1 MSEYVLEM
9 QSITKT
15 YPGVVALS
23 NVTFKVRRGEVHGLL
38 GENGAG
44 KSTLIKV
51 LSGAI
56 QPDSGRILFEGHP
69 HACLD
74 PRQALDL
81 GIGVIYQELNLI
93 PYLTVAENIFLGN
106 EYRQGVFID
115 DKRMLKKTKDLLAL
129 LGIDIDPTTRVRD
142 LSVAYQQMVEITK
155 AVSRRVKIIIM
166 DEPTAPLSKNEVDH
180 LFQLIATLKA
190 QQISIIYI
198 SHRLQEIFEVA
209 DNVTVLRD
217 GHYIDTLEVRNTT
230 RRHLI
235 SLMVGR
241 DLGETFPEG
250 GYAKDTCVLRV
261 ADLCGERF
269 RNISFELRKGEILGI
284 AGLVGAGRSEV
295 GRAIFGAD
303 PISSGEI
310 FIAGKK
316 VHLGSPKEAI
326 RHGIGLIPEDRK
338 QQGLL
343 LKLSVLHNVSL
354 SSLKVVKKRGLLS
367 TREERSMVGRFV
379 KELGVRTPHLDQLVN
394 YLSGGNQQ
402 KTVLAKWLAT
412 RSQILIFDEPTRG
425 IDVGA
430 KQEIYQLMRQ
440 LTRDGISI
448 ITISSEMPE
457 LIGISDRILVMCKG
471 EIRGELS
478 KENFTQDKILE
489 LAAGFTA

>member
-1 MSEYVLEM
+1 MNEYVLEM
-9 QSITKT
+9 RSITKT

-23 NVTFKVRRGEVHGLL
+23 NVTFNVRKGEIHGLL

-56 QPDSGRILFEGHP
+56 RPDSGEIRFEG
-69 HACLD
+69 AQYSCLE
-74 PRQALDL
+74 PRQAMDL
-81 GIGVIYQELNLI
+81 GIGVIYQEFNLI

-106 EYRQGVFID
+106 EYKQGLLID
-115 DKRMLKKTKDLLAL
+115 DKRMVEKTRELLAQ
-129 LGIDIDPTTRVRD
+129 LGIGIDPSTRVRD

-155 AVSRRVKIIIM
+155 AVSRKVKIIIM

-180 LFQLIATLKA
+180 LFRLIATLKE

-217 GHYIDTLEVRNTT
+217 GRFIDTLKVQNTT
-230 RRHLI
+230 RKQLI

-250 GYAKDTCVLRV
+250 GYAAEPCVLEVRN
-261 ADLCGERF
+261 LCGDRF
-269 RNISFELRKGEILGI
+269 RNISLKLRKGEILGI

-295 GRAIFGAD
+295 GRTIFGAD
-303 PISSGEI
+303 PIRSGEI
-310 FIAGKK
+310 FLEGKK
-316 VHLGSPKEAI
+316 IRLRSPKDAI
-326 RHGIGLIPEDRK
+326 RCGIGLIPEDRK

-343 LKLSVLHNVSL
+343 LKLSVRHNVSL
-354 SSLKVVKKRGLLS
+354 SSLELIKKSGLLS
-367 TREERSMVGRFV
+367 SRAEQTMVSQFV
-379 KELGVRTPHLDQLVN
+379 KSLGVKTPHLDQLVN

-402 KTVLAKWLAT
+402 KVVLAKWLAT
-412 RSQILIFDEPTRG
+412 RSKVLIFDEPTRG

-440 LTRDGISI
+440 LTRNGISI
-448 ITISSEMPE
+448 IMISSEMPE
-457 LIGISDRILVMCKG
+457 LIGISDRIVVMCKG
-471 EIRGELS
+471 EIRGELE
-478 KENFTQDKILE
+478 KEEVAQNKILE
-489 LAAGFTA
+489 LAAGFTN